1 MLTCGEPPEFTAYDF
16 LPGIAQRHSHPS
28 FPEPEV
34 AMIFRKSDS
43 DTAVD
48 LFEVEMRLRVALEE
62 AAASGRMV
70 RSDN

>member
-1 MLTCGEPPEFTAYDF
+1 MLTCGEPPEFTPYDF
-16 LPGIAQRHSHPS
+16 LPGIAQRHSHPP

-48 LFEVEMRLRVALEE
+48 LFEVEMRLRAAVEE
-62 AAASGRMV
+62 AAATRKVV
-70 RSDN
+70 RV